1 MSFRRKKKIFETV
14 VIITFTFQVIKLLLG
29 DFNIFSYLHDLQV
42 FGIRNY
48 LFQILQSMSRI
59 KLWLSAQ
66 GIPYLFQLFCYT
78 YGLDHSSHV
87 WTTKLSPSISFCLRL
102 SHLLSCSIV
111 CYIIKLFLQH
121 FHSVIQVHKAS
132 HVSHFNF
139 QKFRYH
145 IRYIN
150 ESLNPIPYLYL
161 FPFPQCSWPNLS
173 FLFTYCQPY
182 LYLFFDLIF
191 YVILLLIFFSLR
203 NSVCIPLLTS
213 RFNRLTV
220 YSCFPVAL
228 ISA

>member
-1 MSFRRKKKIFETV
+1 MSFTRKKKIFETV

-42 FGIRNY
+42 FG
-48 LFQILQSMSRI
+48 MSRI

-66 GIPYLFQLFCYT
+66 DIPYLFQLFCYT

-150 ESLNPIPYLYL
+150 ESLNTIPYLYL

-173 FLFTYCQPY
+173 FFVHILPALSIFVLWSY
-182 LYLFFDLIF
+182 LLCNTFAHF
-191 YVILLLIFFSLR
+191 LLSQKFCL
-203 NSVCIPLLTS
+203 
-213 RFNRLTV
+213 
-220 YSCFPVAL
+220 YSSPD
-228 ISA
+228 I